1 MTRCRLMRYWGLFA
15 LMALCCVCRHAW
27 AETLHVGSI
36 GRSPAE
42 EIRDFLPLARYLSMT
57 LKAEG
62 VDDVKVVVTGS
73 LAEMAALMRAAKI
86 DLYID
91 SAFPSMALNQ
101 LAGSKFLLRRW
112 KRGVGEYRSV
122 IFTRKDS
129 GFRQLADLKG
139 KTIVFEEL
147 FSSTGY
153 FFPKL
158 ALVQAG
164 LKLAAKREASDPV
177 AATQVGYVF
186 SNDDENTMVWV
197 LRGQVSAGA
206 TDDWTFEEKAGS
218 RINELEIL
226 YESAPIPRHIVSYRN
241 GLAENL
247 IAKIKAT
254 LLSMD
259 RSAAGKRALVKFQ
272 QTSKF
277 DLIPDEFNELVSRSA
292 PFLRRELGLK

>member
-259 RSAAGKRALVKFQ
+259 RSVAGKRALIKFQ

>member
-15 LMALCCVCRHAW
+15 LVAVCCVCHPAS
-27 AETLHVGSI
+27 ADTLHVGTI
-36 GRSPAE
+36 GQSPAH
-42 EIRDFLPLARYLSMT
+42 EIRDFLPLAHYLAMT
-57 LKAEG
+57 LKTEG
-62 VDDVKVVVTGS
+62 VGDVKVVVAES
-73 LAEMAALMRAAKI
+73 LAEMAALTRAAKV
-86 DLYID
+86 DLFID

-101 LAGSKFLLRRW
+101 LTGSKLLLRRW
-112 KRGVGEYRSV
+112 KRGIGEYRSV

-129 GFRQLADLKG
+129 GLRQLTDLKG
-139 KTIVFEEL
+139 KTIAFEEL

-177 AATQVGYVF
+177 AVGELGYVF
-186 SNDDENTMVWV
+186 SNDDENTMIWV
-197 LRGQVSAGA
+197 LRGRLGAGA
-206 TDDWTFEEKAGS
+206 IDDSTFVKKART

-226 YESAPIPRHIVSYRN
+226 YESAPIPRHFVNYRQ
-241 GLAENL
+241 GLPENL
-247 IAKIKAT
+247 IAKIKET

-259 RSAAGKRALVKFQ
+259 KSEAGKTALMKFQ
-272 QTSKF
+272 KTAKF
-277 DLIPDEFNELVSRSA
+277 DPVPDEFNDLVSRSA

>member
-1 MTRCRLMRYWGLFA
+1 MRYWGLLA

-42 EIRDFLPLARYLSMT
+42 EIRRFSPLAGYLSMT

-62 VDDVKVVVTGS
+62 IDDVKVVVAGS

-177 AATQVGYVF
+177 AAAQVGYVF

-241 GLAENL
+241 GLAESL
-247 IAKIKAT
+247 IAKIKET
-254 LLSMD
+254 LLSMH
-259 RSAAGKRALVKFQ
+259 RSAAGKRALMKFQ